1 MANNTD
7 WTEDGIMLLRAL
19 WADGHPAA
27 EIGRRLCI
35 SKNAIIGKAHR
46 LDLPPRPSPIHAKG
60 SGKPHR
66 PLIPQPRGLDLPSPG
81 ATAANVP
88 TPRVLPPAPVKP
100 AAPTFVRPTTRLS
113 CCWPVGEPR
122 TSSFRYCDAAAE
134 LGKSYCPE
142 HAGLAYVAARR
153 ARGRPDGP
161 ILDRYLDRELR
172 RTT

>member
-1 MANNTD
+1 MANDND
-7 WTEDGIMLLRAL
+7 WTEDGTARLRAL
-19 WADGHPAA
+19 WADGHTTA

-60 SGKPHR
+60 SGKPCR
-66 PLIPQPRGLDLPSPG
+66 PPMPRACGPDLPSLG
-81 ATAANVP
+81 AVADSMPRMRVPPP
-88 TPRVLPPAPVKP
+88 TPAKP
-100 AAPTFVRPTTRLS
+100 AVPAFVRPITRNP

-122 TSSFRYCDAAAE
+122 TFGFRYCDAAAE
-134 LGKSYCPE
+134 PGKPYCPE
-142 HAGLAYVAARR
+142 HASLAYVAARR

-161 ILDRYLDRELR
+161 GLDRYLERELR